1 VYFEELAMFA
11 LCPALSRV
19 ANQLAVA
26 TACTL
31 RSKEQLNIVQ
41 ATGGCHRTTASLK
54 AATENHIHLF
64 EVLHCLAQYI
74 SFWRLQLPG
83 ASVVC
88 WNSLFI
94 THARLGSSSEQR
106 SAGVSQISEEHFHTA
121 PATLVHGLQS
131 GRGGCGA
138 KSSLWMRQLLPQR
151 ARKSAVQNSLVC
163 LQTRQMPSSRN
174 LHWKAPRRVR

>member
-1 VYFEELAMFA
+1 MRHDDVGPRRISALPVTRSTKAQIKKVYFEELAMFA

-64 EVLHCLAQYI
+64 VVLHCLAQYI

-83 ASVVC
+83 ALVVC

-106 SAGVSQISEEHFHTA
+106 SAGDSQICEEHFHTA
-121 PATLVHGLQS
+121 LASLVHGLQS

-138 KSSLWMRQLLPQR
+138 KSSLWMR
-151 ARKSAVQNSLVC
+151 
-163 LQTRQMPSSRN
+163 
-174 LHWKAPRRVR
+174 